1 MSELFKLAEFFLKYF
16 MGQGNLIG
24 EKSLEI
30 SSEILNQLRRIL
42 ILTVLTFG
50 SLALFCLGMS
60 YLIERLL
67 NNIDSGSVIFT
78 PSIWFIFAF
87 LLVCIGI
94 MIYATNKNKWL
105 DIFKMDKKSN
115 SQSVS
120 GFQGSQLESV
130 VSLLILDFIK
140 EREATRE
147 RLNTTED
154 KKKKVVE
161 EMNEQI

>member
-30 SSEILNQLRRIL
+30 SAEILNQLRRIL
-42 ILTVLTFG
+42 ILTVLTLG

-67 NNIDSGSVIFT
+67 NNLDNGTVIFT

-87 LLVCIGI
+87 LAVCVGI

-105 DIFKMDKKSN
+105 DIFKMEKKAKP
-115 SQSVS
+115 QSAS

-140 EREATRE
+140 ERELSRE
-147 RLNTTED
+147 N
-154 KKKKVVE
+154 KKNKLSE
-161 EMNEQI
+161 EIDE